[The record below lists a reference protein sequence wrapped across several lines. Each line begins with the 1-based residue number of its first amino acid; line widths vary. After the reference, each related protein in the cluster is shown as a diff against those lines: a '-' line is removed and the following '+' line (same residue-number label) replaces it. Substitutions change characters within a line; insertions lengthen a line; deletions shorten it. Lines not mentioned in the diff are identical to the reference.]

1 MKKCASGPTTSSG
14 TASEA
19 RRVIRLKTLTAQFSK
34 FTVVGALNFVFTLVL
49 FYVAVVV
56 LHINHLIALVLVAL
70 IGMLLTYTLNYYWV
84 FKPSEK
90 VTFGSRLAK
99 YIGAGLVSVA
109 LNVLLLHLLTSKTQ
123 IAPFYAQLLLIPF
136 VVLFNFLTAKLWS
149 LRAEPPSVP

>member
-1 MKKCASGPTTSSG
+1 
-14 TASEA
+14 
-19 RRVIRLKTLTAQFSK
+19 VIRLKTLTAQFSK
-34 FTVVGALNFVFTLVL
+34 FTVVGGLNFVFTLAL
-49 FYVAVVV
+49 FYLAVVV

-70 IGMLLTYTLNYYWV
+70 IGMMLTYTLNYYWV

-90 VTFGSRLAK
+90 VTFGSRLVK

-109 LNVLLLHLLTSKTQ
+109 LNVLLLHLLTSKTY

-149 LRAEPPSVP
+149 LRVDQASVP